1 MSVCVQVLEIV
12 DRPVADVFRFYALE
26 HVRNHPRWDP
36 NMQLKQVTDGPIGV
50 GTIIKRVNTRS
61 GSPVE
66 GTIEVIGFELNQ
78 EMAVVIYDGPTQ
90 MNGRATFEAESEG
103 RTTLRMVVELPGM
116 DESTDTTPLSSGMQQ
131 SLRNIKQ
138 LIESEI

>member
-1 MSVCVQVLEIV
+1 MSASVEESEVI
-12 DRPVADVFRFYALE
+12 DRPINDVFRFYALE

-36 NMQLKQVTDGPIGV
+36 NMHLEQVTDGPIGV

-61 GSPVE
+61 GTPVE
-66 GTIEVIGFELNQ
+66 GTMEVIGFELNQ
-78 EMAVVIYDGPTQ
+78 EMAVVIHDGPVQ
-90 MNGRATFEAESEG
+90 MNGLATFESESED

-116 DESTDTTPLSSGMQQ
+116 DESMDTNVLSSGIQQ